1 MAKAKVT
8 DDLVHMIHRDYT
20 PTALRLSPLQYR
32 VLAFIDN
39 GAAFIPDEKSND
51 YGWPAV
57 EFKGE
62 DPIRVHRTTYRALL
76 RRKLVV
82 KDGGQYTL
90 SLLAVAALEVYTV

>member
-20 PTALRLSPLQYR
+20 PTALRLSPLQFR
-32 VLAFIDN
+32 VLAFIDT
-39 GAAFIPDEKSND
+39 GAQFVPDKTD

-57 EFKGE
+57 EYKGE

-76 RRKLVV
+76 RRKLVI
-82 KDGGQYTL
+82 KDGGQYVL
-90 SLLAVAALEVYTV
+90 SLLAIAALEVYSV